1 MIKRRFPFIGSCNPT
16 PIYNYSCRG
25 LTLLEVLISLGIIT
39 FGLLSLSAL
48 FVVGAHNMRE
58 AEIQERS
65 RIVAEEA
72 FNDIIAYR
80 MLSTPK
86 WVMYNEEDGMFNQS
100 VTETIKYLH
109 ITDQQYKME
118 EVIGSVFVLDPIGAA
133 SVNYNGDSNHASR

>member
-1 MIKRRFPFIGSCNPT
+1 MINKK
-16 PIYNYSCRG
+16 G
-25 LTLLEVLISLGIIT
+25 LTLLEVLISLGIIA

-48 FVVGAHNMRE
+48 FIVGAHNMRE
-58 AEIQERS
+58 AEVQERAA
-65 RIVAEEA
+65 ILAEEA

-86 WVMYNEEDGMFNQS
+86 WIMYNEEDGMFNQS

-109 ITDQQYKME
+109 VTDQQYKME

-133 SVNYNGDSNHASR
+133 SVNYDGPDSLSNAQAPLEVK